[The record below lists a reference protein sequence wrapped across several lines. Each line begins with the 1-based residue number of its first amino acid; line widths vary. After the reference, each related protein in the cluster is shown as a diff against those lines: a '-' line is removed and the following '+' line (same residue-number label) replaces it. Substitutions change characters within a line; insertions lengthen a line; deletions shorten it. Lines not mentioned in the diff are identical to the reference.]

1 MESPE
6 RFSPESP
13 SQIVSR
19 GQTTSQRLPRN
30 EQDRADSQPAESS
43 TASVSQVRREAMQRM
58 WSGPMFSLFGT
69 ALTSTYGDQCPED
82 WITGLADVPG
92 SMITLAIER
101 CRKGEHAADPA
112 KRQYPPNLAGFR
124 ALCEPREGDFGLQSS
139 EAAYREA
146 ITLAGDY
153 LAGKRIEPSHPAVW
167 HAAYN
172 AGPSLICENADLGRR
187 EFMRCWRLC
196 TAMVI
201 AGKPLATIPKAL
213 PKPKDDQQR
222 APREVCEAK
231 AQEAI
236 AKLNALFPGRKRAGG
251 AA

>member
-1 MESPE
+1 MENPE
-6 RFSPESP
+6 RVSPASP

-19 GQTTSQRLPRN
+19 GQTDNRRLPRN
-30 EQDRADSQPAESS
+30 EQDRADSQAAESS

-69 ALTSTYGDQCPED
+69 ALTATYGDACPED

-101 CRKGEHAADPA
+101 CRKGEHSADPA

-124 ALCEPREGDFGLQSS
+124 ALCEPREGDFGLSSS

-146 ITLAGDY
+146 ITLSGDY
-153 LAGKRIEPSHPAVW
+153 LAGKPIEPSHPAVW
-167 HAAYN
+167 HAAYH

-187 EFMRCWRLC
+187 EFLRCWRQA

-201 AGKPLATIPKAL
+201 AGKPLTVIPKAL
-213 PKPKDDQQR
+213 PKPKDDQPR
-222 APREVCEAK
+222 APREICEAK
-231 AQEAI
+231 AQEAMEKI
-236 AKLNALFPGRKRAGG
+236 NAMFGRKRAGG